1 MGFHVY
7 IPNVLARK
15 FRVKKMGDCD
25 NGIFVLYSVLWR
37 WTVAEITPGR
47 IGEFLRIVF
56 DLLWNK
62 PEGLPATEILAQ
74 IPKSTPLSEYENGFF
89 PSAPNAPRYEKIIRL
104 ATIPLVKAGWL
115 VKNKGRWYITEEGRQ
130 ACKSFTAAEEF
141 YAQATRLY
149 REYYEWRGGRPAI
162 SLTVEEAEEKAWE
175 QIQKYLQEMKPFEF
189 LSCVADLLRAM
200 NYHVAWSA
208 PPGKERGYVDMI
220 VYTDRLGVSVPRI
233 IVQVKH
239 RGQAATA
246 EGLRA
251 FLAVLGLHDFGLFV
265 SSGGFTMDAKEIARL
280 QERHKVTLMDME
292 NFFDLWVEHYEQLS
306 QEARQRLPLK
316 PIHFL
321 SPGE

>member
-1 MGFHVY
+1 V
-7 IPNVLARK
+7 
-15 FRVKKMGDCD
+15 
-25 NGIFVLYSVLWR
+25 
-37 WTVAEITPGR
+37 
-47 IGEFLRIVF
+47 GEFLRIVF

-62 PEGLPATEILAQ
+62 PEGLPAAEILAQ
-74 IPKSTPLSEYENGFF
+74 VPKATPLSEYESGFF
-89 PSAPNAPRYEKIIRL
+89 PAAPNSPRYEKIIRL

-130 ACKSFTAAEEF
+130 ACKSFAAAEEF

-162 SLTVEEAEEKAWE
+162 ALTVEEAEEQAWE

-189 LSCVADLLRAM
+189 LSCAADLLRAM
-200 NYHVAWSA
+200 GYHVAWTA

-220 VYTDRLGVSVPRI
+220 LYTDKLGASTPRI

-251 FLAVLGLHDFGLFV
+251 FLAVLGPQDFGLLV
-265 SSGGFTMDAKEIARL
+265 SSGGFTADAKEIART
-280 QERHKVTLMDME
+280 QERHKVTLMDLE

-316 PIHFL
+316 PVHFL